1 MTSQL
6 VEKFLE
12 RLRAEGRSASAL
24 QTYGTAL
31 GMLYR
36 FLPEDK
42 LLDSGSGPLWREHLK
57 EQGYSPRT
65 INHRISAF
73 NSFVRCLGRRQWQ
86 IENLPLPADRAPVPS
101 LTREEYLRLLAA
113 AKGLG
118 KERSYLLIKTM
129 GGAGVGL
136 QDLPLVTVETVE
148 AGAGARPGG
157 EAVSLSGALQEE
169 LLDYARRAGISQ
181 GPVFITRGGALMN
194 RSQVWKA
201 IQFVCPAAGV
211 PLEKGSPRCL
221 TGLFQRTR
229 RELAASAA
237 GSARQTYEDLLEEEQ
252 KRAGWEG

>member
-6 VEKFLE
+6 VKEFLE

-57 EQGYSPRT
+57 GQGYSPRT
-65 INHRISAF
+65 INHRVSAF
-73 NSFVRCLGRRQWQ
+73 NSFVRYLGRRQWQ
-86 IENLPLPADRAPVPS
+86 IEGLPLPADQAPAPS
-101 LTREEYLRLLAA
+101 LTRAEYLRLLAA
-113 AKGLG
+113 AKELG
-118 KERSYLLIKTM
+118 KERSYLLIKAM
-129 GGAGVGL
+129 GGAGMGL
-136 QDLPLVTVETVE
+136 QDLPLVTVKAVE
-148 AGAGARPGG
+148 AGAVPRPGG
-157 EAVSLSGALQEE
+157 EALELAGTLREE
-169 LLDYARRAGISQ
+169 LLDYARRAEISQ
-181 GPVFITRGGALMN
+181 GPVFVTREGSLMN

-201 IQFVCPAAGV
+201 IQLVCPAAGV

-229 RELAASAA
+229 QELAAGAA
-237 GSARQTYEDLLEEEQ
+237 GSARQAYEDLLEEEQ
-252 KRAGWEG
+252 ERSGWAG